1 MIFDR
6 PTNAELVEVV
16 SEFLEKE
23 IKINLPDHL
32 AFKTQ
37 IAINVLNIVK
47 REQQNEKILSKESK
61 EILLNLFKD
70 PNKANIRE
78 LAKQIETGELKLD
91 NKELQEVLIEITK
104 KKISV
109 DNPKY
114 STYKKLI
121 EWFKWFLVTE
131 NHQGNHEKG
140 PNSVVLIW
148 KNSLR

>member
-16 SEFLEKE
+16 SEFLENE

-61 EILLNLFKD
+61 KILLNLFKD

-78 LAKQIETGELKLD
+78 LAKQIEMGELKLD
-91 NKELQEVLIEITK
+91 DKELQEVLIEITK

-121 EWFKWFLVTE
+121 EWFKWFLIPE
-131 NHQGNHEKG
+131 NHKGNHEKG
-140 PNSVVLIW
+140 PNPMILIW

>member
-1 MIFDR
+1 MMIFDR
-6 PTNAELVEVV
+6 PTNAELVDVV

-91 NKELQEVLIEITK
+91 DKELQEALIEITK

-121 EWFKWFLVTE
+121 K
-131 NHQGNHEKG
+131 
-140 PNSVVLIW
+140 
-148 KNSLR
+148 

>member
-1 MIFDR
+1 MMIFDR

-16 SEFLEKE
+16 SEFLKKE

-47 REQQNEKILSKESK
+47 REQQSEEILSKESK

-70 PNKANIRE
+70 PNKANIKE
-78 LAKQIETGELKLD
+78 LAKQIEAGELKLD
-91 NKELQEVLIEITK
+91 NKELQEALIEITK

-121 EWFKWFLVTE
+121 E
-131 NHQGNHEKG
+131 
-140 PNSVVLIW
+140 
-148 KNSLR
+148 